1 MCKKY
6 SLHQV
11 QKFFQQMLHNS
22 KEMAELTDITPDVM
36 SNMLA

>member
-11 QKFFQQMLHNS
+11 QKFFKQMLHNS
-22 KEMAELTDITPDVM
+22 KDILELADITPDVM